1 MRAGQGRLRR
11 PSGLKDGQ
19 EKGGTVLLRRTNGT
33 AGGDERRNIDKEEK
47 QSGVLKQDVREEW
60 LAKLGG

>member
-19 EKGGTVLLRRTNGT
+19 EKGSTAPLYRTNGT
-33 AGGDERRNIDKEEK
+33 ARGDERRNIDKEEK

>member
-19 EKGGTVLLRRTNGT
+19 EKGSTVLLRRTNG
-33 AGGDERRNIDKEEK
+33 AARGDERRNIDKEEK
-47 QSGVLKQDVREEW
+47 TGGVLKQDVREEW

>member
-11 PSGLKDGQ
+11 PSGLKNGQ
-19 EKGGTVLLRRTNGT
+19 EKGGTVLLHRTNG
-33 AGGDERRNIDKEEK
+33 AGRGDERRNIDKEEK

>member
-1 MRAGQGRLRR
+1 M
-11 PSGLKDGQ
+11 
-19 EKGGTVLLRRTNGT
+19 RRTNGA

-47 QSGVLKQDVREEW
+47 TGGVLKQDVREEW

>member
-1 MRAGQGRLRR
+1 M
-11 PSGLKDGQ
+11 
-19 EKGGTVLLRRTNGT
+19 RRTNGT

>member
-19 EKGGTVLLRRTNGT
+19 EKGGTAPLYRMYGT
-33 AGGDERRNIDKEEK
+33 AGGDGRRNIDKEEK

>member
-1 MRAGQGRLRR
+1 MRAGQGRLCR

-19 EKGGTVLLRRTNGT
+19 EKGNTVLLRRTNGT
-33 AGGDERRNIDKEEK
+33 ARGDERRNIDKEEK
-47 QSGVLKQDVREEW
+47 TGGVLKQDVREEW

>member
-1 MRAGQGRLRR
+1 MRAGQGRLCR

-19 EKGGTVLLRRTNGT
+19 EKGNTVLLRRTYGT
-33 AGGDERRNIDKEEK
+33 AGGDGHRNIDKEEK
-47 QSGVLKQDVREEW
+47 TGGVLKQDVREEW